1 MVAKNTMPQT
11 QDQGAGT
18 NLENHPVIRTLYD
31 HMEVRIHTEA
41 TTNERVFL
49 EVVLTP
55 LPQMEE
61 APGYQVKHLKWAH
74 RFQRLTW
81 LTWLVERTKER
92 TTLNNV
98 PSPKKQRSCR
108 LSGSSENRAFE
119 KCRSTDFK
127 GLCECKPNWDF
138 QRGRS
143 GGCLFPSP
151 LD

>member
-1 MVAKNTMPQT
+1 MLDVERMVAKNTMPQT

-74 RFQRLTW
+74 RFQRLT
-81 LTWLVERTKER
+81 
-92 TTLNNV
+92 
-98 PSPKKQRSCR
+98 
-108 LSGSSENRAFE
+108 
-119 KCRSTDFK
+119 
-127 GLCECKPNWDF
+127 
-138 QRGRS
+138 
-143 GGCLFPSP
+143 
-151 LD
+151 